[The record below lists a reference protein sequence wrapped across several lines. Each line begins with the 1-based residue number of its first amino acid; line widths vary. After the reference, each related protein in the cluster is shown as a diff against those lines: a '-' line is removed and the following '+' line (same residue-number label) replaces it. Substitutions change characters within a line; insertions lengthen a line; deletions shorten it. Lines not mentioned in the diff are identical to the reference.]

1 MKRLQTICAVMAMM
15 AIVGAVHANVIL
27 VDDAVFGENS
37 VIRDVSN
44 QMDFLSLEFTT
55 FFTYNEVLSE
65 LGTGGAFEGWSVASE
80 ADLLLLGNSADIVHG
95 SADPAMLARAEELRD
110 WFGNVRLSS
119 THEVARGLILDTTEV
134 LGQTWQKAFTIG
146 RQFNVDPWRVDFRIS
161 GYGPIYGDESTF
173 LVRPATFTC
182 YPDLPNPELIVTGT
196 EDYIGSDGQEYTRYR
211 LSVTNWYEF
220 PDELFEAAP
229 DLPACGL
236 NTNASRTWTDIYQ
249 EDGIRLYGF
258 CGACTSEYISNLLW
272 FALPRGE
279 TPPDFVYITLTDRR
293 CEITYTSNLAST
305 ILPELQA
312 MLDFFDK
319 SVAQGRLEG
328 EGPGKSA
335 GKRLNALRNMI
346 ETAGDLIEEGLLAD
360 ACEQLQAAYKK
371 TDGEPKPPDFV
382 TGDAASELAI
392 LIQDLMTNIGCG

>member
-27 VDDAVFGENS
+27 VDDVVFGENS

-44 QMDFLSLEFTT
+44 QMDFLSLEFTKPY
-55 FFTYNEVLSE
+55 TYNEVLGQ
-65 LGTGGAFEGWSVASE
+65 LGSGGDFEGWSVASE

-95 SADPAMLARAEELRD
+95 SADPAMLERAEELRD
-110 WFGNVRLSS
+110 WFGDVRLSS
-119 THEVARGLILDTTEV
+119 THEYCRGLILDPRPEPDT
-134 LGQTWQKAFTIG
+134 QDAFSIG
-146 RQFNVDPWRVDFRIS
+146 RRFNVTPHEVDFRIS
-161 GYGPIYGDESTF
+161 GYGGADARAESTF
-173 LVRPATFTC
+173 LVRPTFTC

-196 EDYIGSDGQEYTRYR
+196 EDYSVDGQEFTRYL
-211 LSVTNWYEF
+211 LSVTNWSAF

-229 DLPACGL
+229 DLPPCGL
-236 NTNASRTWTDIYQ
+236 NTNASRTWVAIYQ
-249 EDGIRLYGF
+249 EDDTRLYGF
-258 CGACTSEYISNLLW
+258 CALSSAEGLNSLW
-272 FALPRGE
+272 FAVAKGE
-279 TPPDFVYITLTDRR
+279 TPPASVYITLTDRR

-305 ILPELQA
+305 LPEQIQA
-312 MLDFFDK
+312 TLDFFDE
-319 SVAQGRLEG
+319 SVTQGRLEG